1 MTNPVTRALLG
12 DMIALTKSAVKTAL
26 GIRSDADLAR
36 FFSTSRQSVC
46 KWRDDEPIPVQR
58 QWQLRAMRPAL
69 FRTRTPK
76 QKAA

>member
-1 MTNPVTRALLG
+1 MTNTVTRALLG
-12 DMIALTKSAVKTAL
+12 DMIALTKSSVKSAL

-36 FFSTSRQSVC
+36 FFSTTRQSVC
-46 KWRDDEPIPVQR
+46 KWRDDEPIPEGR
-58 QWQLRAMRPAL
+58 QWQLRAMRPDL